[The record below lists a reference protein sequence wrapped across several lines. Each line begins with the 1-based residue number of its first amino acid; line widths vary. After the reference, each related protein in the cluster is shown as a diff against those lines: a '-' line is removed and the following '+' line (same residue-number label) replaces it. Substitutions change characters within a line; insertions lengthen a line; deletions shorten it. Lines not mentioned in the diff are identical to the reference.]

1 MVVAA
6 PKKLS
11 TTKIE
16 EIFERP
22 KEFCKTVIEE
32 LQETAFGI
40 VVGENITEKRV
51 WWKKN
56 VERKS
61 NDSRSHE
68 RPQKFD
74 LRIRLAF
81 LNDLFW

>member
-6 PKKLS
+6 PKKLR

-68 RPQKFD
+68 RPQKFRFKD
-74 LRIRLAF
+74 TF
-81 LNDLFW
+81 SFFE

>member
-6 PKKLS
+6 PKKLC

-22 KEFCKTVIEE
+22 KEFCKTIIEE

-51 WWKKN
+51 WWKKMLREKAMIHDLMN
-56 VERKS
+56 V
-61 NDSRSHE
+61 SRN
-68 RPQKFD
+68 FD